1 MHELGN
7 SGQMIRDSER
17 VARVTNALASE
28 ELDALICTLP
38 SNVLLLTG
46 YWPVIGNA
54 IAIIT
59 RDGAVGVV
67 APEDEWDYARNSW
80 ADCIHTFRPASLE
93 RIRTAIEA
101 ACGPLRDTA
110 RELHLG
116 SGARIG
122 FEGAGSFDPSSYAS
136 TFIYGAAVDTL
147 LTAALQEPTHVNAT
161 GLLDRLRSVLTMR
174 EIACVRR
181 ACTVAKQA
189 FASVASR
196 LKPGMME
203 TSVAAMLRDALLGPG
218 RCDGFAYCMSG
229 SNAADA
235 YAAYQRSTDRR
246 VQSDDFVLVHCN
258 SHCGGFWTDITRTFV
273 IHDMNERQRD
283 IYNAVLSATNAA
295 FSAVRPGVSAS
306 SVDRAARDV
315 MTDRGFAK
323 EFKHATGHGVGF
335 SAINHN
341 ALPRIHPT
349 SAEILEPGMIF
360 NIEPAVYVDD
370 ELGNRQCN
378 MALVTTDGAEC
389 LTPFLNDIGELCVR
403 LS

>member
-1 MHELGN
+1 MHQPGN
-7 SGQMIRDSER
+7 AGKMARDTER

-54 IAIIT
+54 IAIVT

-67 APEDEWDYARNSW
+67 APDDEWDYARDSW
-80 ADCIHTFRPASLE
+80 ADSIHTFHPASLE
-93 RIRTAIEA
+93 GIRTAIEA
-101 ACGPLRDTA
+101 VCGPLRDTA
-110 RELHLG
+110 GELHLG
-116 SGARIG
+116 SCARIG

-136 TFIYGAAVDTL
+136 NFIYGAALDSL
-147 LTAALQEPTHVNAT
+147 LTAALHEPMRVNAT
-161 GLLDRLRSVLTMR
+161 GLLDRLRSTLTLR

-181 ACTVAKQA
+181 ACTVAERA
-189 FASVASR
+189 FASVASH

-229 SNAADA
+229 SNAAKA

-246 VQSDDFVLVHCN
+246 LQSGDFVLVHCN

-273 IHDMNERQRD
+273 IHDVSDRQRD
-283 IYNAVLSATNAA
+283 IYDAVLSATKAA
-295 FSAVRPGVSAS
+295 FSVVQPGASAS
-306 SVDRAARDV
+306 AVDRAARDV
-315 MTDRGFAK
+315 MVDRGFAK

-335 SAINHN
+335 AAINHN

-349 SAEILEPGMIF
+349 SAEILEPGMVF
-360 NIEPAVYVDD
+360 NIEPAVYVEG

-378 MALVTTDGAEC
+378 MALVTTNGAEC
-389 LTPFLNDIGELCVR
+389 LTPFLNDVDELCVR
-403 LS
+403 